1 MTKQTSQALFSER
14 EIDFFTR
21 IIFLNLEEDGCLRR
35 IRRNIKLFISS
46 VTQETISLALEVYE
60 EGDTLIDF
68 LISEDKSPEELI
80 LEKEIV
86 EKVSKLLLFCEQH
99 FILEKR
105 SIDIIKMRYGISE
118 DKKPKT
124 LEEIGQSFGLT
135 RERVRQIDTLTIRK
149 LKAVFR
155 ANNFCAK
162 NFL

>member
-1 MTKQTSQALFSER
+1 M
-14 EIDFFTR
+14 
-21 IIFLNLEEDGCLRR
+21 
-35 IRRNIKLFISS
+35 FISS
-46 VTQETISLALEVYE
+46 VAQETISLALEVYE

-86 EKVSKLLLFCEQH
+86 EKVSKLLLFCEQN

-135 RERVRQIDTLTIRK
+135 RERVRQIEASTIRK